1 MKEEN
6 KKLNIREEMDRADES
21 MNAADL
27 LFNNGFIR
35 DAVAKLYYS
44 LLYTVRAI
52 LLTKEFEPKS
62 HEGALRLF
70 GLHFVK
76 KGDFEPKDSHL
87 FSKLMKYR
95 QEADY
100 NPSYVFTPVDY
111 LEFKEE
117 MFRVR
122 IENIETVSD
131 QEMED
136 IKRTYP
142 EPISERETISSDTV
156 DL

>member
-1 MKEEN
+1 MREEN
-6 KKLNIREEMDRADES
+6 KRENIREEIDHANES
-21 MNAADL
+21 MRAADL

-44 LLYTVRAI
+44 LLYNIRAL
-52 LLTKEFEPKS
+52 LLTKGLEPKS

-76 KGDFEPKDSHL
+76 QGDFETKDSHI

-100 NPSYVFTPVDY
+100 NPSYVFTAEDFI
-111 LEFKEE
+111 EFQKDAQALIQKTNFQLEE
-117 MFRVR
+117 MGYL
-122 IENIETVSD
+122 TSA
-131 QEMED
+131 
-136 IKRTYP
+136 
-142 EPISERETISSDTV
+142 
-156 DL
+156 L

>member
-6 KKLNIREEMDRADES
+6 KRENVLEETDRADES
-21 MNAADL
+21 MRAADL
-27 LFNNGFIR
+27 LFDNGFMR

-44 LLYTVRAI
+44 LLYMIRAI
-52 LLTKEFEPKS
+52 LLTKGLEPKN

-76 KGDFEPKDSHL
+76 QGVFEAKDSHL

-100 NPSYVFTPVDY
+100 HPSYIFTAEDY
-111 LEFKEE
+111 IEFKEQVVIVIQKITAWLE
-117 MFRVR
+117 EKGYLV
-122 IENIETVSD
+122 
-131 QEMED
+131 
-136 IKRTYP
+136 
-142 EPISERETISSDTV
+142 
-156 DL
+156 